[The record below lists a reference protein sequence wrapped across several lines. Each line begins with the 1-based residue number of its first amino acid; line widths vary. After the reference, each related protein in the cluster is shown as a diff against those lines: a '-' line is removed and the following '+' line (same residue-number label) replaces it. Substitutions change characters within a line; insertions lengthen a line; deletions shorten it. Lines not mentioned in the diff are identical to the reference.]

1 MKFAQIVCGYGE
13 LSGQQTPKKS
23 ANHME
28 INRDYESNFE
38 QGLEQE
44 RKHSLSDENF

>member
-1 MKFAQIVCGYGE
+1 
-13 LSGQQTPKKS
+13 
-23 ANHME
+23 ME

-44 RKHSLSDENF
+44 RKHSLSDENFLKMLKNTVERFHI